1 MLMPFRIAV
10 DFGTSNTVL
19 SCWDE
24 ETETARILEFPEWSR
39 PCTGQEG
46 GTSYIPSLI
55 HYGEGNATWIGN
67 QVCEKGLLDSPST
80 VRWMKHYILTRSPV
94 RIPLHGGNKSYRE
107 AGADF
112 LRALLS
118 SLTQMRGTG
127 DTEAVFTIPVEAFE
141 HYQDWIFDLSGTTGI
156 SSVRVVDEASAAA
169 LASGISLRTGE
180 SFMLFDMGGGTLD
193 VSVVQLEDREQEH
206 DTGRRCR
213 ILGKAG
219 EDIGGMRIDQWIFEY
234 VQEQCQAIRGHG
246 ALKEFSRPLLT
257 ACERAKEDLSRVDTT
272 EIAFTPAI
280 PGESGFSIP
289 FNRGDLERI
298 LEENEM
304 FSRLNATLQRALQ
317 GAYSRGFEEDD
328 LSGVVMVGGC
338 SQIPSIRRALE
349 YRFGRNRVWHDHPLD
364 TVARGAAAFSSGID
378 LDDHVQHEYA
388 LRFWNSRSGLHEYRT
403 LVRKGDP
410 YPSRQPVA
418 RFLIRATYD
427 GQVQLGVPIF
437 EVVRPGSRRGQFLRE
452 LVSEPGGGVRLLD
465 LPGECSDRTTLS
477 WINENVPF
485 FIPANPPALRDE
497 SRFEISFSLDGNKR
511 LLVTACD
518 TRTGQIVMKD
528 QPVARLV

>member
-24 ETETARILEFPEWSR
+24 ETETARILEIPGWSR
-39 PCTGQEG
+39 PSTGQEG
-46 GTSYIPSLI
+46 GTPHIPSLI
-55 HYGEGNATWIGN
+55 HYGEGNVTWIGN

-94 RIPLHGGNKSYRE
+94 RIPLPGGNKSYRE

-112 LRALLS
+112 LGAILS
-118 SLTQMRGTG
+118 SLLQMRGIR
-127 DTEAVFTIPVEAFE
+127 DAEAVFTIPVEASE
-141 HYQDWIFDLSGTTGI
+141 HYQDWVFDLSGTTGI
-156 SSVRVVDEASAAA
+156 RTVRVVDEASAAA
-169 LASGISLRTGE
+169 LASGISLQSGE
-180 SFMLFDMGGGTLD
+180 AFMLFDMGGGTLD
-193 VSVVQLEDREQEH
+193 VSVVQLEEGEH

-213 ILGKAG
+213 VLGKAG

-234 VQEQCQAIRGHG
+234 VQQQFQAARGHG
-246 ALKEFSRPLLT
+246 DMKRLSRPLLT
-257 ACERAKEDLSRVDTT
+257 ACERAKEELSRVDTT
-272 EIAFTPAI
+272 EISTSPAI
-280 PGESGFSIP
+280 PGEPGFSIP
-289 FNRGDLERI
+289 FTRGDLERI
-298 LEENEM
+298 LEENEV
-304 FSRLNATLQRALQ
+304 FARLNATLQRALQ

-338 SQIPSIRRALE
+338 SQIPSIRRMLE

-388 LRFWNSRSGLHEYRT
+388 LRFWNSRSGAHEYRT
-403 LVRKGDP
+403 LVRQGDP

-427 GQVQLGVPIF
+427 GQAQMGVSVF
-437 EVVRPGSRRGQFLRE
+437 EVAKPGSRRGQSLRE
-452 LVSEPGGGVRLLD
+452 LISEPGGGVRLLD
-465 LPGECSDRTTLS
+465 LPGDECDRKSRS
-477 WINENVPF
+477 WINENAPF

-497 SRFEISFSLDGNKR
+497 SRFEISFSLNGNKV
-511 LLVTACD
+511 LLVTARD
-518 TRTGQIVMKD
+518 TRTGKIVMKD
-528 QPVARLV
+528 QPVVRLV